1 MDFSYPVLE
10 ERTLPAVP
18 RRFLRGGRRELAQ
31 LPEWRPG
38 SVFVFDTGRERI
50 PLREHTHLVG
60 TEEAVVDAVAVSV
73 IDIRP
78 RPVTAYLTL
87 PSASAADDFTVR
99 VTFRCQVT
107 DPAVVAGHGPTDLAA
122 QLERHL
128 KRDRKLL
135 GLGASH
141 SIEQI
146 ADIRDLVE
154 SRVEA
159 YWEYHPLQ
167 IPGLTVAFAA
177 TSVLTPAE
185 LRAHEQLMRDE
196 KWRQKYA
203 RLTSAGEDAE
213 IERMRDLVADGSAGL
228 TALGLARREI
238 HPADAVRDA
247 RENEERARE
256 YLTAAIDLLQKSGHL
271 DYVGLD
277 ANGVASAWYEQLTG
291 HSMPP
296 LADQQPATTNPRAID
311 ATRSGSTEEEDIDPP
326 DEAFDY

>member
-18 RRFLRGGRRELAQ
+18 RKFLRGGRRELTQ

-50 PLREHTHLVG
+50 ALREHMHLTG
-60 TEEAVVDAVAVSV
+60 TEEVVVDAVAVSV
-73 IDIRP
+73 VDIRS
-78 RPVTAYLTL
+78 RAVTVFLTL

-99 VTFRCQVT
+99 ATFRCQVT
-107 DPAVVAGHGPTDLAA
+107 DPAIVAGHGPSDLAS

-141 SIEQI
+141 SIEEI
-146 ADIRDLVE
+146 TDLRDDVE
-154 SRVEA
+154 ARIEA

-167 IPGLTVAFAA
+167 ISGLTVAFVT

-185 LRAHEQLMRDE
+185 LRAHKQRMRDE
-196 KWRQKYA
+196 KWRQDLAKLA
-203 RLTSAGEDAE
+203 TAGEDTE
-213 IERMRDLVADGSAGL
+213 IKRMRDIVTDGSAAL

-238 HPADAVRDA
+238 HPVDAVRDA
-247 RENEERARE
+247 REDEERARGH
-256 YLTAAIDLLQKSGHL
+256 LTAAIELLQKSGHM
-271 DYVGLD
+271 DYVGFD

-291 HSMPP
+291 HSMPQ
-296 LADQQPATTNPRAID
+296 LADQQPATTNSRAI
-311 ATRSGSTEEEDIDPP
+311 AGPAEEEDSEPV
-326 DEAFDY
+326 DEADLES